1 MNWQHLRT
9 IAWLRW
15 RLTVNQWR
23 KGGKINA
30 VVSMIVAGV
39 GAVASVAALFVGI
52 LVGVL
57 LFPRMQADSLLFMW
71 DILVLAF
78 LFFWL
83 MGVITDLQRSEVLS
97 LDKLMHLPVS
107 LGGAFLLN
115 YFSSWLSLSLVLF
128 LFSTLGL
135 SIALV
140 FTKGLAMLVL
150 FPLVISF
157 VLMITA
163 VTHQFREW
171 LNLLMVNKR
180 RRRAIIMAVTA
191 SFILLAQLP
200 NLINVFARRSASE
213 QGPDARS
220 QVMTDLQTRLNG
232 GEIDQ
237 QQYTVELAEW
247 ETKQAAEKA
256 ADRQRTMQT
265 VTHVAVVANR
275 WLPIGWLPYGS
286 YTAANGSM
294 WPGLLGSVGA
304 LVLGAVCL
312 RRSYASTL
320 RFYTGGYST
329 GERKRSVPVAKHS
342 EAKENFLERK
352 IRWVP
357 EPAAAVAV
365 GTFRS
370 LTRSPEGKML
380 LLVPL
385 ILTGVF
391 GSMFFAGGAQRLPDE
406 MRPFLGFGV
415 IGITVLSFS
424 QLMYN
429 LFGVDREGF
438 RAYVLSPVPRS
449 YILLGKNLAIAPLG
463 LGISCLTLAVLQI
476 LRPMA
481 FSHVL
486 ATLLQSGIVFLL
498 TSLLGNFVSILVPS
512 PNAIGS
518 LKPAQAKG
526 MTILVHLLATFLSP
540 LLLVPAGAG
549 IGLEMLLDHFE
560 IWTWFPL
567 YLIVSV
573 LELVCVVWV
582 YRQGLVVLGRWL
594 RTREQLILEVV
605 SKHTQ

>member
-1 MNWQHLRT
+1 MNWQHLQT
-9 IAWLRW
+9 VAWLRW

-23 KGGKINA
+23 KGGRINV
-30 VVSMIVAGV
+30 VVSMIVAGI
-39 GAVASVAALFVGI
+39 GAVASVAALFMGV
-52 LVGVL
+52 LLGVL
-57 LFPRMQADSLLFMW
+57 LFPKMQPDSLLFMW
-71 DILVLAF
+71 DVLVLAF

-128 LFSTLGL
+128 LSSTLGL

-140 FTKGLAMLVL
+140 FTKGPAMLVL

-157 VLMITA
+157 VLMVTA

-200 NLINVFARRSASE
+200 NLINVFARRNARD
-213 QGPDARS
+213 QGPDPRS
-220 QVMTDLQTRLNG
+220 QVMADLQTRLNSG
-232 GEIDQ
+232 VINS
-237 QQYTVELAEW
+237 QQYTEELAAW
-247 ETKQAAEKA
+247 ENKRAEEQAAA
-256 ADRQRTMQT
+256 HHRTRQS
-265 VTHVAVVANR
+265 VTHIAIVANQ

-286 YTAANGSM
+286 YTAAQGSM
-294 WPGLLGSVGA
+294 WPGLLGSLGA
-304 LVLGAVCL
+304 LVLGAACL
-312 RRSYASTL
+312 KRSYASTL
-320 RFYTGGYST
+320 RFYSGGYST
-329 GERKRSVPVAKHS
+329 GERKRAVPVAKLS
-342 EAKENFLERK
+342 DVKQNFLERK

-365 GTFRS
+365 GSFRS

-391 GSMFFAGGAQRLPDE
+391 GSMFFAGGGQRLPE
-406 MRPFLGFGV
+406 QLRPLLGFGV

-438 RAYVLSPVPRS
+438 RAYVLSPVPRAH
-449 YILLGKNLAIAPLG
+449 ILLGKNLSIAPLG
-463 LGISCLTLAVLQI
+463 LGISCLALAVLQI
-476 LRPMA
+476 LRPMDV
-481 FSHVL
+481 SHVL
-486 ATLLQSGIVFLL
+486 ATLLQSAIVFLL
-498 TSLLGNFVSILVPS
+498 TSLLGNFVSILVPT
-512 PNAIGS
+512 PTAVGS

-540 LLLVPAGAG
+540 LLLLPAGAG
-549 IGLEMLLDHFE
+549 IGLELLLNHFGL
-560 IWTWFPL
+560 WTWFPL
-567 YLIVSV
+567 YLTLSV
-573 LELVCVVWV
+573 LELLCVVWV
-582 YRQGLVVLGRWL
+582 YRKTLVVLGRWL
-594 RTREQLILEVV
+594 QTREQSILEIV

>member
-294 WPGLLGSVGA
+294 WPG
-304 LVLGAVCL
+304 
-312 RRSYASTL
+312 
-320 RFYTGGYST
+320 
-329 GERKRSVPVAKHS
+329 
-342 EAKENFLERK
+342 
-352 IRWVP
+352 
-357 EPAAAVAV
+357 
-365 GTFRS
+365 
-370 LTRSPEGKML
+370 
-380 LLVPL
+380 
-385 ILTGVF
+385 
-391 GSMFFAGGAQRLPDE
+391 
-406 MRPFLGFGV
+406 
-415 IGITVLSFS
+415 
-424 QLMYN
+424 
-429 LFGVDREGF
+429 
-438 RAYVLSPVPRS
+438 
-449 YILLGKNLAIAPLG
+449 
-463 LGISCLTLAVLQI
+463 
-476 LRPMA
+476 
-481 FSHVL
+481 
-486 ATLLQSGIVFLL
+486 
-498 TSLLGNFVSILVPS
+498 
-512 PNAIGS
+512 
-518 LKPAQAKG
+518 
-526 MTILVHLLATFLSP
+526 
-540 LLLVPAGAG
+540 
-549 IGLEMLLDHFE
+549 
-560 IWTWFPL
+560 
-567 YLIVSV
+567 
-573 LELVCVVWV
+573 
-582 YRQGLVVLGRWL
+582 
-594 RTREQLILEVV
+594 
-605 SKHTQ
+605 

>member
-1 MNWQHLRT
+1 MNWQHLQT
-9 IAWLRW
+9 VAWLRW

-23 KGGKINA
+23 KGGRINA
-30 VVSMIVAGV
+30 VVSMIVAAIG
-39 GAVASVAALFVGI
+39 GVASIVALFVSI
-52 LVGVL
+52 LIGVL
-57 LFPRMQADSLLFMW
+57 LFPQMQPDSLLFMW
-71 DILVLAF
+71 DVLVLAF

-97 LDKLMHLPVS
+97 LDKLLHLPVS

-128 LFSTLGL
+128 LSSTLGL

-140 FTKGLAMLVL
+140 FTKGLTMLVL
-150 FPLVISF
+150 FPLVVSF

-180 RRRAIIMAVTA
+180 RRRAIVMAITV

-200 NLINVFARRSASE
+200 NLINVLARRNGRE
-213 QGPDARS
+213 QGPDPRS
-220 QVMTDLQTRLNG
+220 QVMADLQTRLISG
-232 GEIDQ
+232 AIDQ
-237 QQYTVELAEW
+237 QQYTEELAAW
-247 ETKQAAEKA
+247 ETKRAEEKA
-256 ADRQRTMQT
+256 AAHQRTMQT
-265 VTHVAVVANR
+265 VTQVAVVANR

-286 YTAANGSM
+286 YSAAHGSV
-294 WPGLLGSVGA
+294 WPGLLGSLGA
-304 LVLGAVCL
+304 LALGAACL
-312 RRSYASTL
+312 KRSYASTL
-320 RFYTGGYST
+320 RYYTGGFAT
-329 GERKRSVPVAKHS
+329 GERKRSAPVSKPS
-342 EAKENFLERK
+342 EVKANFLERQ

-365 GTFRS
+365 GSFRS

-391 GSMFFAGGAQRLPDE
+391 GSMFFAGGGQRLPE
-406 MRPFLGFGV
+406 QLRPLLGFGV

-429 LFGVDREGF
+429 LFGVDRDGF
-438 RAYVLSPVPRS
+438 RAYVLSPIPRS
-449 YILLGKNLAIAPLG
+449 HILLGKNLAIAPLG
-463 LGISCLTLAVLQI
+463 LGISCVALAVLQI
-476 LRPMA
+476 VRPMDV
-481 FSHVL
+481 SHVL
-486 ATLLQSGIVFLL
+486 ATLLQSGVVFLL
-498 TSLLGNFVSILVPS
+498 TSLLGNFVSILVPT
-512 PNAIGS
+512 PTAIGS

-540 LLLVPAGAG
+540 LLLLPAAAG
-549 IGLEMLLDHFE
+549 IGLELLLNHFE
-560 IWTWFPL
+560 IWPWFPL
-567 YLIVSV
+567 YCIVSV
-573 LELVCVVWV
+573 LELLCVVWV
-582 YRQGLVVLGRWL
+582 YQKGLVVLGRWL
-594 RTREQLILEVV
+594 QTREQLILDVV